1 MRVRNLMVK
10 PSSARG
16 NDMIKVRW
24 FARISDG
31 DGHFTLNTGSNEGT
45 TEKTEFDILAN

>member
-31 DGHFTLNTGSNEGT
+31 DGHFTLNTGTNNT
-45 TEKTEFDILAN
+45 NVEKN